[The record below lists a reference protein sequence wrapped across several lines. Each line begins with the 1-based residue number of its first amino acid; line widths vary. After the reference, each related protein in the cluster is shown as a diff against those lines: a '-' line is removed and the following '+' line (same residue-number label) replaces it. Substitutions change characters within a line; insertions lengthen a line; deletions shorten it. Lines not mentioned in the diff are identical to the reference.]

1 MPSSSLIVAALV
13 SRNSSL
19 GCTRNQWCFLG
30 TPTGIVVQTRLTASA
45 SVFWST
51 RSAAGSKGSTMLSGI
66 TNLLRRPAEPNCLH
80 RFVAEVDD
88 RGIELNRLPSP
99 ALRIVAKT
107 PCEVGGIAPI
117 KHHAFHLAFEIE
129 DGPELPGLADFMF
142 FGMRD

>member
-30 TPTGIVVQTRLTASA
+30 TPTGIVVQSRLTASA
-45 SVFWST
+45 SVFWAI
-51 RSAAGSKGSTMLSGI
+51 RSAARSRAPTLLSGI
-66 TNLLRRPAEPNCLH
+66 TNVLCRQAEPNCLH

-88 RGIELNRLPSP
+88 GGIELNRLPSP

-107 PCEVGGIAPI
+107 PGEVGGIAPI
-117 KHHAFHLAFEIE
+117 KHHAFHLVFEIE
-129 DGPELPGLADFMF
+129 DGPELPGLA
-142 FGMRD
+142 